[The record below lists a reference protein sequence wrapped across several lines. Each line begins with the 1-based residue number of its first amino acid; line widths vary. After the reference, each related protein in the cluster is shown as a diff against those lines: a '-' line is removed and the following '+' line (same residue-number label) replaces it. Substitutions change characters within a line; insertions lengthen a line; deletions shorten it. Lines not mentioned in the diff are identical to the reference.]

1 MTIQLSKNEQKL
13 NDICKTPLLPI
24 KISSFYMKVGIV
36 LKNVYFQLIYN
47 VFDYLRCYM
56 CVLINIY
63 QLHVNYSNKECVN
76 YTYQIITLY
85 HLD

>member
-36 LKNVYFQLIYN
+36 LKKFQLIYN

-63 QLHVNYSNKECVN
+63 VNYSNKECVN